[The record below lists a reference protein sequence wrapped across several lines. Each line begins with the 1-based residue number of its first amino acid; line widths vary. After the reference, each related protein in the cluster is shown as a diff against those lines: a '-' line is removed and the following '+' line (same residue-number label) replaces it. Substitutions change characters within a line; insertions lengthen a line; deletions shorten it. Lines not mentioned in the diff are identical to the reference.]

1 MYDDVLKEE
10 LENLKNRNFLLTVS
24 LVIVIFFASVL
35 SYQLNQFSVQNNL
48 LRQKIDGLED
58 EKKWIWR
65 NAVTER
71 IEYGEPRI
79 EFDRIIV
86 PVIGLSRENETL
98 FVANASLPF
107 RTEDCALLIHNGS
120 LYGYATGELKWK
132 VDSLKADLEFYRE
145 QYTRYFQKYMDTQRG
160 LLPLISN
167 QTAFLP
173 LWDVS
178 MQIMLSNI
186 RYEYP
191 LFSLN
196 RTIQVRIDYY
206 SFNKTYGYCRVEAR
220 NFTWINHASF
230 PILQLNMINGTYARV
245 EWRLISGDETKYVIQ
260 QSLRLVNVTFAD
272 GITYR
277 HVDLTLNH
285 MIPKSEG
292 DPWRKKVC

>member
-1 MYDDVLKEE
+1 MIEEKKKERCYVFIFFLVLLCMLLFVASSFEIQRLRKDNY
-10 LENLKNRNFLLTVS
+10 LLRHQIENLK
-24 LVIVIFFASVL
+24 
-35 SYQLNQFSVQNNL
+35 
-48 LRQKIDGLED
+48 D

-107 RTEDCALLIHNGS
+107 RTEDCALLIHNGT
-120 LYGYATGELKWK
+120 LYGYATGEIEQLKWRI
-132 VDSLKADLEFYRE
+132 DSLKADLEFYRE

-167 QTAFLP
+167 QTAFLA
-173 LWDVS
+173 LWNVS
-178 MQIMLSNI
+178 MQITLSNI
-186 RYEYP
+186 RYLP
-191 LFSLN
+191 LYSLN

-206 SFNKTYGYCRVEAR
+206 SINKTYGYCGIEAH

-230 PILQLNMINGTYARV
+230 PILQLEMINGTYARV
-245 EWRLISGDETKYVIQ
+245 EWKLISEDETKYVVQ
-260 QSLRLVNVTFAD
+260 QSLRLENVTFMD
-272 GITYR
+272 GRTIQDA
-277 HVDLTLNH
+277 DLTLLH
-285 MIPKSEG
+285 EIQREG
-292 DPWRKKVC
+292 EEND